1 VGKFSV
7 AHAVMDSFDLTPGR
21 KIAGKYEVVSLLGA
35 GWEGEVYKIQEI
47 RTGIERAA
55 KLFFPQRNL
64 GNKTAKTYARKLHK
78 LRQVPILIQYH
89 TEEILLIRKMPITVL
104 ISDYVEGDLLSEF
117 LKKFPGQRLHPF
129 QALHLLYALTC
140 GIEEIHLLNETHGDL
155 HTDNIIVNRFGLEF
169 DVKLLDLFNGPIPKK
184 ETRQQ
189 DICELIR
196 VFYDSLG
203 GMKWYSRMPRT
214 VKDICR
220 GLKRSLILDR
230 FRTISHLREHLESLD
245 WSSDIY

>member
-1 VGKFSV
+1 MRSNGVKKV
-7 AHAVMDSFDLTPGR
+7 VMDSFDLISGR
-21 KIAGKYEVVSLLGA
+21 KIAGKYEVLSLLGA
-35 GWEGEVYKIQEI
+35 GWEGEVYKIREI

-55 KLFFPQRNL
+55 KLFFPQRNP

-89 TEEILLIRKMPITVL
+89 TEEILTVRKTPITVL
-104 ISDYVEGDLLSEF
+104 ISEYVEGELLSEF
-117 LKKFPGQRLHPF
+117 LKRFPGNRLHPYP
-129 QALHLLYALTC
+129 ALHLLYALAC

-169 DVKLLDLFNGPIPKK
+169 EIKLLDLFNGSTSKK
-184 ETRQQ
+184 ETRQT

-196 VFYDSLG
+196 VFYDCLG
-203 GMKWYSRMPRT
+203 GAKRYSRMPRT
-214 VKDICR
+214 VKGICR

-230 FRTISHLREHLESLD
+230 FRTASHLREHLESLD
-245 WSSDIY
+245 WSSDFY